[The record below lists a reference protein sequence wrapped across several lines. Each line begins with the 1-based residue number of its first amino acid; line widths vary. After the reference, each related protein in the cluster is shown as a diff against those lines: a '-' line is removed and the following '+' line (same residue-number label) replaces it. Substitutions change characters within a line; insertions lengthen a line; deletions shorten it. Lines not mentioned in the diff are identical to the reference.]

1 MREKQRFIDSPAA
14 KKKISGAK
22 VFGSAVVLC
31 AVVIIVFSKAGLLN
45 IGRNSVDLTVLLEK
59 TNGMPPEKP
68 FLPDI
73 SGVTVD
79 AVEKMMPVPR
89 AGKILFDRID
99 IYPEYRKFMEGEAP
113 RHLRLTQRRINPRAL
128 VVASGDYTWSM
139 LYEEVH
145 AIDPESKI
153 IKKEGFVYTLSSPL
167 LVLDGASLS
176 ISGKEVSELRLSK
189 QANAYLVTA
198 GDLYVVRTRV
208 IGWNEEKNEPTSYNG
223 EKRDYRPFLTCWD
236 GGNMY
241 LAGSY
246 FVSLG
251 YLGGKAYGISYSG
264 CTPCEKF
271 SPGKPAATGIIVGS
285 TFTDLY
291 YGFYSYE
298 AEDVKIVGNTYFENV
313 IYAID
318 PHDRSRRLIIANNET
333 YNTHKKHGIIV
344 SREVN
349 DSWIFGNHS
358 HNNHGSGIM
367 IDRTSI
373 NNTIADNLSE
383 NNNQDGLTFFE
394 SENNVTWGNTFRYN
408 KKNGV
413 RIRNSWDIKLNNDTV
428 EDNAGTS
435 IEVYTADISGQK
447 TRDFEMDPYTAKASA
462 IVNGASISTSG
473 AAVFKIKDAE
483 LLGITNTQVR
493 AATHLFPLSSQYDEK
508 AMRENISKSD
518 IMVKVISPYFPDAQ
532 PPLAHKPFVEE

>member
-1 MREKQRFIDSPAA
+1 MREKQRFIDAPKPKKELSPTT
-14 KKKISGAK
+14 
-22 VFGSAVVLC
+22 VVGSAIVFV
-31 AVVIIVFSKAGLLN
+31 AVVGVLFFKADVLN
-45 IGRNSVDLTVLLEK
+45 IGSQFVTLDVSVEK
-59 TNGMPPEKP
+59 TDGIAPQKP

-79 AVEKMMPVPR
+79 AVEKMMPVPKI
-89 AGKILFDRID
+89 GKILFDRID
-99 IYPEYRKFMEGEAP
+99 IYPEYRKFMEGDAP
-113 RHLRLTQRRINPRAL
+113 KNLRLLQRRINPRAL

-145 AIDPESKI
+145 ATDPESKI
-153 IKKEGFVYTLSSPL
+153 IKKEGFVYTLRVPL

-198 GDLYVVRTRV
+198 GDLFVVRTRV
-208 IGWNEEKNEPTSYNG
+208 IGWNEQKNEPTLYNG

-241 LAGSY
+241 LAGSH

-264 CTPCEKF
+264 CTPCEKVT
-271 SPGKPAATGIIVGS
+271 PGKPPATGIIVGS
-285 TFTDLY
+285 TFEDIY

-298 AEDVKIVGNTYFENV
+298 AEDVKIIGNVYFENI

-318 PHDRSRRLIIANNET
+318 PHDRSKRLIIANNET

-349 DSWIFGNHS
+349 DGWIFGNYS
-358 HNNHGSGIM
+358 HHNKGSGIM
-367 IDRTSI
+367 IDRTSV
-373 NNTIADNLSE
+373 NNVIADNIAE
-383 NNNQDGLTFFE
+383 FNEQDGLTFFE
-394 SENNVTWGNTFRYN
+394 SENNVTWGNKLRYN

-413 RIRNSWDIKLNNDTV
+413 RIRNSWDIKMYNDII

-435 IEVYTADISGQK
+435 IEVYTADISGQE
-447 TRDFEMDPYTAKASA
+447 TRDFELDPYTAKASV
-462 IVNGASISTSG
+462 IVNGANISTSG

-483 LLGITNTQVR
+483 LMGITNTHVR
-493 AATHLFPLSSQYDEK
+493 AATHLFPISAQYDEEFV
-508 AMRENISKSD
+508 RENISKPD
-518 IMVKVISPYFPDAQ
+518 IMVKVVSPYFPDVQ
-532 PPLAHKPFVEE
+532 PPTERKHYVEE